1 MNRIT
6 KQNFAAAVNPV
17 ISTTY
22 AGELAQAYISAALLS
37 GKTLSEG
44 LIEIKENVKYK
55 GVLKT
60 LSSAELIT
68 SQSCD
73 FTAAGQ
79 VTLAE
84 RIITPENLMVNLQL
98 CKQPFREDWEAMNTG
113 GLRVDAIIPPNF
125 ETFLL
130 LHIAGKIG
138 QDVEYNIWQ
147 GNKTGGGTYQSFDG
161 LVTIADVGTFVPAA
175 QKVTTALLKPTLPA
189 EVIECLELVKA
200 ALPSQLLFHADLRLY
215 VSPAVASAYI
225 HALGANN
232 YQYQAFVGV
241 KPLNYDGIQMEI
253 ANGMS
258 DKRMLCS
265 LRTNL
270 FFGTNLTGDMNEA
283 KVLDM
288 GNLDGSDNVRVVYR
302 FTGATQIAVG
312 EDVVTFKTTA

>member
-1 MNRIT
+1 MNKTR
-6 KQNFAAAVNPV
+6 QNFAVNPS

-44 LIEIKENVKYK
+44 LIEIKENVKFK
-55 GVLKT
+55 
-60 LSSAELIT
+60 
-68 SQSCD
+68 
-73 FTAAGQ
+73 
-79 VTLAE
+79 
-84 RIITPENLMVNLQL
+84 
-98 CKQPFREDWEAMNTG
+98 

-147 GNKTGGGTYQSFDG
+147 GNKTVGTGNYQSFDG
-161 LVTIADVGTFVPAA
+161 LVAIADVGTFVPAA
-175 QKVTTALLKPTLPA
+175 QKVTTALIKPTLPA

-200 ALPSQLLFHADLRLY
+200 ALPPQLLFHADLRLY